1 MSTTKTTPRFYR
13 IRFADGKALG
23 EWTMR
28 VLEIFASP
36 ADTALNGARA
46 RPVIF
51 VPLRAPRRGVVHAY
65 VSESARR
72 LVRGRTRGLEAKAE
86 ALTLADLPDG
96 LTLLHGDA
104 TDAIAYEYRASRRA
118 K

>member
-1 MSTTKTTPRFYR
+1 
-13 IRFADGKALG
+13 
-23 EWTMR
+23 MR

-36 ADTALNGARA
+36 QDSAWNGPRA

-51 VPLRAPRRGVVHAY
+51 VPLRAPRRGAVYAY

-72 LVRGRTRGLEAKAE
+72 LVRGRTRAVEAKGE

-104 TDAIAYEYRASRRA
+104 TDAIAYEYRATRGA

>member
-1 MSTTKTTPRFYR
+1 
-13 IRFADGKALG
+13 
-23 EWTMR
+23 MR

-36 ADTALNGARA
+36 QDTALSGPRA

-51 VPLRAPRRGVVHAY
+51 VPLRAPRRGAVYAY

-72 LVRGRTRGLEAKAE
+72 MVRGRTRGIEAKGE
-86 ALTLADLPDG
+86 AVTLAELPDG

-104 TDAIAYEYRASRRA
+104 TDAVAYEYRVTRGA

>member
-1 MSTTKTTPRFYR
+1 M
-13 IRFADGKALG
+13 
-23 EWTMR
+23 
-28 VLEIFASP
+28 LEIFASP
-36 ADTALNGARA
+36 QDMASNGARA

-51 VPLRAPRRGVVHAY
+51 VPLRAPRRGTVYAY

-72 LVRGRTRGLEAKAE
+72 MVRGRTPGVDAKGE
-86 ALTLADLPDG
+86 ALTLAELPDG

-104 TDAIAYEYRASRRA
+104 TDAIAYEYRATRRA